1 MPWYDGRVSKP
12 DSINADDLGH
22 ALGLLVHDLRNP
34 AATISAN
41 VDFLQEVGLDDTDS
55 REALED
61 VKLAVGELRR
71 GLDMMAW
78 ISRWLTGQVAL
89 EAANGDV
96 GVFLERLE
104 RADTPV
110 PVTVEIASG
119 DQLHA
124 QGAQVAVEVVDLL
137 LHNTRANVA
146 EPSATVR
153 IYQDGDRVA
162 IEVEDAGEALA
173 PELRENAFTLEGQ
186 RALKGRID
194 GRYSRFVGLFAA
206 AVVLDGV
213 GGTIEADGESG
224 AAVFRILLRGARPTR
239 PPSSTY

>member
-1 MPWYDGRVSKP
+1 VAKP
-12 DSINADDLGH
+12 DVIDGEEMGH
-22 ALGLLVHDLRNP
+22 VLGLLVHDLRNP

-41 VDFLQEVGLDDTDS
+41 VDFLQEVGSNDTDS
-55 REALED
+55 VEALQD

-71 GLDMMAW
+71 GLDMLAW
-78 ISRWLTGQVAL
+78 ISRWLIGQVPL
-89 EAANGDV
+89 EAVNGDV

-110 PVTVEIASG
+110 PVVVEIARDG
-119 DQLHA
+119 QLYA

-146 EPSATVR
+146 DPIATVR
-153 IYQDGDRVA
+153 VFQDGDRVV
-162 IEVEDAGEALA
+162 IEVQDAGEAIA
-173 PELRENAFTLEGQ
+173 PELRDTAFTLEGQ
-186 RALKGRID
+186 KALKGRLD

-213 GGTIEADGESG
+213 GGTIEADGETG

-239 PPSSTY
+239 PPSR